1 MKLFVDTSGWVA
13 LLDRKDPRHPRV
25 THVYRDRAG
34 AGGTILTSD
43 YVLAET
49 LNVLFLHRPFAEGW
63 RFAQWALAAMAQKQ
77 LSVEQ
82 VTQGRFLQALDMKKQ
97 FAEITGLSFTDLT
110 TVVLLSE
117 SGTKEI
123 LSGNAQFR
131 RVGLGFHVLPE

>member
-1 MKLFVDTSGWVA
+1 MKLFVDISGWVA
-13 LLDRKDPRHPRV
+13 LLDRKDPRHTR
-25 THVYRDRAG
+25 TTQIYRERAG
-34 AGGTILTSD
+34 SGSTILTSD

-49 LNVLFLHRPFAEGW
+49 LNTLFLHRPYAEGW

-82 VTQGRFLQALDMKKQ
+82 VTQNRFLQALEMKRQ
-97 FAEITGLSFTDLT
+97 FAEISGLSFTDLT

-123 LSGNAQFR
+123 LSGNPQFR
-131 RVGLGFHVLPE
+131 RLGMGLHILAD